1 MTFLPF
7 CFFCFFFLL
16 PSFVL
21 SLYEES
27 SSLSFSFLLL
37 SDADD
42 PPCPHAL
49 LSDPFFLILCCEKEE
64 FEVIGKSGNSSFSA
78 LVGLPLTKAGVYDE
92 VFVVAEE
99 LFTLNE
105 GDSLRGEDWTN
116 FGEEFFQGSLLEV
129 LAEVAS
135 EGKAELF
142 FRDSRDSRDSAIAAI
157 LSQN

>member
-7 CFFCFFFLL
+7 CFFCFFFLF

-64 FEVIGKSGNSSFSA
+64 FEFIGNSGNSTFSA
-78 LVGLPLTKAGVYDE
+78 LVGLPLTKAVVYDE
-92 VFVVAEE
+92 VFEE
-99 LFTLNE
+99 LFTLDE

-116 FGEEFFQGSLLEV
+116 FGEEFFQRSLLEV

-135 EGKAELF
+135 EG
-142 FRDSRDSRDSAIAAI
+142 
-157 LSQN
+157 